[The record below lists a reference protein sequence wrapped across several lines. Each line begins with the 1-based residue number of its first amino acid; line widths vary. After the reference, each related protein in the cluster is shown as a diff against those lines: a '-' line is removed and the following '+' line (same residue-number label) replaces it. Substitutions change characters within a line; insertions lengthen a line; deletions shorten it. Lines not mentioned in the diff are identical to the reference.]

1 MSWEFESPPGHQ
13 NKNVMDKNNLAY
25 LIGIAMGDGNLS
37 NPNGRAVRLRI
48 SCDTKYKNLMDNII
62 LSIQKLLPKNKVA
75 IVKRRDNCADISCYS
90 NKWESLLNWKAKDG
104 SKESQKIS
112 IPDWIKNNKQ
122 YSLLCLKGL
131 FETDG
136 SIYTDR
142 KYLMANFVTII
153 PTLANDVME
162 IIRSLG
168 FKPNM
173 QLRKELNGKTKHTI
187 RISKNTEEFIKLVKI
202 DKS

>member
-1 MSWEFESPPGHQ
+1 
-13 NKNVMDKNNLAY
+13 
-25 LIGIAMGDGNLS
+25 
-37 NPNGRAVRLRI
+37 
-48 SCDTKYKNLMDNII
+48 
-62 LSIQKLLPKNKVA
+62 
-75 IVKRRDNCADISCYS
+75 
-90 NKWESLLNWKAKDG
+90 
-104 SKESQKIS
+104 
-112 IPDWIKNNKQ
+112 
-122 YSLLCLKGL
+122 
-131 FETDG
+131 
-136 SIYTDR
+136 
-142 KYLMANFVTII
+142 VTII